1 MQGREG
7 FKENSTS
14 QYLRAYNFLA
24 NSWKGFGD
32 TVAVGRICLVG
43 VGNVQRR
50 FRTTRW
56 ITSPSCVTTVPL
68 FALRVMSYP
77 LSSILC
83 MDTRVFFMAL
93 WDRAWGRVIEMA
105 RPAELT
111 VVNRAVPD
119 FASVDGSM
127 PPPLR

>member
-24 NSWKGFGD
+24 SSYQWKGFGE

-83 MDTRVFFMAL
+83 MDTKGFFMAL
-93 WDRAWGRVIEMA
+93 WDRAWGRVI
-105 RPAELT
+105 
-111 VVNRAVPD
+111 D
-119 FASVDGSM
+119 
-127 PPPLR
+127 